1 MKKLFSLFALLLLVS
16 GISAQQITLR
26 FTGQLSDGSY
36 MRLDSV
42 LVVNL
47 TRSWTEKLIFPD
59 TMLTL
64 GSTGIKDVNA
74 SQVQMDVFPN
84 PFNGTSTV
92 AMQLPTKE
100 NVTLQVFNM
109 AGQKVTEVAQSLPA
123 GTHYFDVSLQQS
135 QVYLLTAIT
144 SQGVST
150 TKLVNQGQ
158 GGHNA
163 IAYRGTPMSM
173 MVKKLT
179 DKPFNSGDRMQ
190 YTGYATYKGKAYDS
204 RQLAQAQRADEEITL
219 IFDMETPI
227 VSTNEVRNV
236 TDNSA
241 DVLASVLSDGGS
253 AVRTR
258 GVCWATSHN
267 PVTSD
272 FHTTDGSGV
281 GSFVS
286 HLTDLATG
294 LTYYVRAY
302 AVNDAGTAYGDEL
315 SFTTSAAAF
324 ECGKDLVKDFDKNE
338 YQTVVIGNQ
347 CWMKESLRSE
357 HYADGTEI
365 PLGVNTAN
373 NTLILSPTDP
383 YRYVPGDHIFNVTG
397 YGYLYNWRAAMHSAS
412 ANNSNPSGIQG
423 VCPNGW
429 HLPSKAEWEQM
440 FSYLRSDEKYWCD
453 GDSNNIARALASTSG
468 WPSGGISFDPCSIDA
483 SLSSNNASGF
493 SALPAGMVYEEWST
507 RNFGTNVYFWST
519 TVDGSSIPYYLFL
532 SSGSSNVSMYAV
544 NNRLAVSVRCIFDN
558 AMSDTTF
565 DCGNTT
571 ITDVEGNEYHTI
583 RVGEKCWL
591 KENMRTNHYAD
602 GKEIKV
608 GTTASDTVAYCYY
621 PSGDNTQVDKYGYLY
636 NWKAVMNGAAGS
648 NGTPSGVQGVCPAGW
663 HVPSDAEWTN
673 FMTYIN
679 SQGTYACNDNTSN
692 IAKALASEDGWTP
705 YTGDVQPDSP
715 CFPGVNASYN
725 NASGFSIMPAGCF
738 NGTAADK
745 QGTAAYLWSAS
756 DNGQFA
762 YYRGIANNKAT
773 VERDNIQKTYGYSV
787 RCVR

>member
-1 MKKLFSLFALLLLVS
+1 MKKLFSLLALLLLVS

-92 AMQLPTKE
+92 AMQLPAKE

-179 DKPFNSGDRMQ
+179 DKPFTSGDRMQ
-190 YTGYATYKGKAYDS
+190 YTGYATYKDKAYDS
-204 RQLAQAQRADEEITL
+204 RQLAQSQRADEEITL
-219 IFDMETPI
+219 IFDMETPL
-227 VSTNEVRNV
+227 VSTDEVRNV
-236 TDNSA
+236 TDNAA
-241 DVLASVLSDGGS
+241 DVLASVLSDGGT

-258 GVCWATSHN
+258 GVCWSTSHN

-286 HLTDLATG
+286 HLTDLVTG

-324 ECGKDLVKDFDKNE
+324 ECGRDFVKDFDKNE

-347 CWMKESLRSE
+347 CWMKENLRSE

-397 YGYLYNWRAAMHSAS
+397 YGYLYNWRAAMHKAS

-440 FSYLRSDEKYWCD
+440 FSYLRSDEKYWCN

-468 WPSGGISFDPCSIDA
+468 WPSGGGLFEPCSIDA

-493 SALPAGMVYEEWST
+493 SALPAGMVYEEWGT

-532 SSGSSNVSMYAV
+532 SSGSVSVSMYAV
-544 NNRLAVSVRCIFDN
+544 NNRLAVSVRCIHDN

-565 DCGNTT
+565 NCGVST
-571 ITDVEGNEYHTI
+571 IKDVDGNEYHTL
-583 RVGEKCWL
+583 RVGERCWL
-591 KENMRTNHYAD
+591 KENMRTLHYSD
-602 GKEIKV
+602 GKAIEV
-608 GTTASDTVAYCYY
+608 GTAASDTSAFCYY
-621 PSGDNTQVDKYGYLY
+621 PAADGANVDKYGLLY
-636 NWKAVMNGAAGS
+636 NWAAVMNGVPGS

-673 FMTYIN
+673 FITYVS
-679 SQGTYACNDNTSN
+679 SQGSFACNDNTAN
-692 IAKALASEDGWTP
+692 IAKALASESGWAP
-705 YTGDVQPDSP
+705 FSGEDLPDAT

-725 NASGFSIMPAGCF
+725 NASGFSIVLAGCYD
-738 NGTAADK
+738 GTAAT
-745 QGTAAYLWSAS
+745 QFQSAAYPWSAS
-756 DNGQFA
+756 DNGKFA
-762 YYRGIANNKAT
+762 YYRGITHNKAT